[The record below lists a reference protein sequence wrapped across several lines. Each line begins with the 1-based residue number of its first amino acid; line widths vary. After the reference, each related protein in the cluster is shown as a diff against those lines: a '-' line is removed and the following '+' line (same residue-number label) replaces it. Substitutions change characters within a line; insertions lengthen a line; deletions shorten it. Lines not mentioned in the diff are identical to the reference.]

1 MNEAPSLTDLS
12 DIAVIGISCRFPGAK
27 DTDTF
32 WQNLRDGVESI
43 SFFSDEALESAG
55 IDLALRENPHYVKA
69 SGVLSDID
77 LFDAFF
83 FGYSPGE
90 ASTMDPQ
97 HRIFLECAW
106 EAIEKAGYDPETYQ
120 GLIGVY
126 AGAGMNTYLYN
137 NLHSNRAP
145 LEPASDYHVMIASDK
160 DFLSTKASYK
170 LNLKGPSITVQTACS
185 TSLVAVHLACQSL
198 RNGEC
203 DMALAGGISIRVPHN
218 AGYLY
223 QEGMILSADGH
234 CRAFDAQAQGT
245 VIGSGAGIVVL
256 KLLVDALADGDHIHA
271 VIKGSAINNDG
282 SLKAGYTAPSLDAQA
297 AVIQEAQGIAG
308 VTADS
313 ITYIE
318 AHGTGTAIG
327 DPIEIAAL
335 TKAFRA
341 HTPEREFCAVGSV
354 KTNIGHLDV
363 AAGVAGLIKAIL
375 ALEHKQIPP
384 SLNFKEPNPR
394 IKFASSPFYV
404 NTALSDWETKG
415 APRRVGVSS
424 FGIGGTNAHII
435 LEEAPN
441 VQPPGEETRP
451 WQLLLLSA
459 KSAAALDAATS
470 RLSTYLEQNVNCRLA
485 DVAYTLQIGRRA
497 FSHKRFLVCRSREE
511 AVAALNNPQQTV
523 FGSLQEA
530 TERPVAFMFAGQ
542 GSQYVNMALELYQT
556 EPIFRQHVDICCHLL
571 EPHLGFDLRT
581 VLYPDEKEIKE
592 ATKQLEQTAMTQPA
606 LFVIEYA
613 LAQLLMAW
621 GVRPQAVIGHSI
633 GEYVA
638 ACLAGVFSLA
648 DALAL
653 VAARGRLMQQLP
665 GGAMLALSLSEQEI
679 LPFLNEELSLA
690 AMNGPSRCV
699 VSGSIEAVEALQARL
714 TKRGI
719 MNQRLHT
726 SHAFHSPMMDPILEP
741 FMERVQ
747 QVSLNPPQ
755 IPCLSN
761 VTGTW
766 LTAVEATDPGYWTR
780 HLRQPVRFAN
790 GISELLHDPQFVLL
804 EVGPGRTLSTLTRQ
818 HPDKEDQ
825 QVVLSSIRHP
835 QDTTS
840 DTAFLLT
847 TLGKL
852 WLAGVHIDW
861 PGFYEHEQRHRLV
874 LPTYPFERQ
883 PYWIEPKRQA
893 GHHLDVPKHTA
904 VAKKADISD
913 WFYVPSW
920 KRSVLAPH
928 AEIRD
933 VDRSG
938 WLIFADEYGLGTALA
953 ACLRE
958 KGQDVAIV
966 KPGSAFMKVDDHTY
980 TLNPAQANEYEALIS
995 ALAPQKAQLLGM
1007 VHLWGVTTN
1016 EPPKPGLDTV
1026 DITQRLTFYS
1036 LLFLTQA
1043 LGRHNFTDPLD
1054 LTVIS
1059 NGMQEVTGEKALH
1072 PVKATLLGPVKI
1084 IPHEYPNITCRSVDI
1099 TLPQSETGIDQTLT
1113 DLLLTEI
1120 ITKSDDTMIAYRGNH
1135 RWVETFQPV
1144 RLGKPTTTAP
1154 GLRQG
1159 GVYLITGGL
1168 GGLGLVLAKYLAET
1182 VQAKLILVGRS
1193 AFPKADEWASWVSAH
1208 GTEDP
1213 ISQKITKV
1221 KELEALG
1228 AELLV
1233 ISADVTN
1240 TGHMQQAI
1248 AHALEHFGQINGV
1261 VHAAG
1266 VPGGGMMQLKTGE
1279 AAASIMTPKVEGTI
1293 VLDMALR
1300 DVALDFFILCSSL
1313 NSIVPRI
1320 GQVDYC
1326 AANAFMD
1333 AFANTANGTLKAA
1346 INWDTWK
1353 EVGMAAEAAKQL
1365 AQAPGVSK
1373 AAAHPLLDR
1382 CVAAYDGWQVYSTDF
1397 RVDKHWELYEHGVI
1411 GKATLPGTTY
1421 LEMVRAAFMNDAG
1434 DRVID
1439 IQDVHFLT
1447 PLIVEDHEEKQVYTI
1462 LKKQDDAFEFLV
1474 VSQPDPEKD
1483 VWQEHARGKIAIL
1496 EAANSPKHSLED
1508 IERRCH
1514 EPKVTNP
1521 LDMDKLGDFSLQRR
1535 PIVRGVSGHHEPLVV
1550 PSIIIAET
1558 EEDHGSQARFMEFG
1572 PRWHSLKWVKLGAD
1586 EGLAFFELPEAFS
1599 ADMAFYKLHPAL
1611 LDFATSFLRLFK
1623 TNGSY
1628 LPLSYKRLKIKGPL
1642 PERVYSYARYSKNH
1656 PTQGVT
1662 LTFDIILL
1670 DEQGT
1675 ALVEI
1680 EEFAVIKV
1688 QDVRKLGTF
1697 SRSRLTSSVL
1707 FPDAAGP
1714 GNKSGAGILKDF
1726 QEGMLSAEGVE
1737 VFRRILGSGLSR
1749 VIVSSH
1755 DLLTRIEQ
1763 AQAQRLSLFTEDI
1776 EDAESQK
1783 PKHPRPSLVTAYA
1796 APRNETEKK
1805 LADIWQEVLGIDQ
1818 VGIHDNFFELGGDS
1832 LLITRIHSKF
1842 RESLHSDLSIA
1853 SLLQYSTIADLS
1865 QFLEKTDDTKQ
1876 PSFEKVQNRADKQ
1889 KEALKRKQEA
1899 MMKRRKGEK

>member
-1 MNEAPSLTDLS
+1 MNESPSLTDLS
-12 DIAVIGISCRFPGAK
+12 DIAVIGMSCRFPGAK

-43 SFFSDEALESAG
+43 SFFSDEELESAG
-55 IDLALRENPHYVKA
+55 IDPALRKNPNYVNA

-106 EAIEKAGYDPETYQ
+106 EAIEKAGYDPETYK

-145 LEPASDYHVMIASDK
+145 LEPTSDYHVMIASDK

-245 VIGSGAGIVVL
+245 VIGSGSGIVVL

-297 AVIQEAQGIAG
+297 AVILEAQGIAG

-335 TKAFRA
+335 TKAFRV

-363 AAGVAGLIKAIL
+363 AAGAAGLIKAIL

-384 SLNFKEPNPR
+384 SLNFKDPNSR
-394 IKFASSPFYV
+394 IKFANSPFYV
-404 NTALSDWETKG
+404 NTTLSDWETNG
-415 APRRVGVSS
+415 TPRRVGVSS

-435 LEEAPN
+435 LEEAPAI
-441 VQPPGEETRP
+441 QPPSEETRP
-451 WQLLLLSA
+451 CQLLLLSA
-459 KSAAALDAATS
+459 KSAAALDVATA
-470 RLSTYLEQNVNCRLA
+470 RLGTHLEQNAKCNLA

-497 FSHKRFLVCRSREE
+497 FSHKRFLVCQSREE
-511 AVAALNNPQQTV
+511 AIATLNNPQQAV
-523 FGSLQEA
+523 FSSLQEA

-542 GSQYVNMALELYQT
+542 GTQYVSMALELYQT
-556 EPIFRQHVDICCHLL
+556 EPIFRQHVDMCCHLL

-581 VLYPDEKEIKE
+581 ILYPHEKEIKD

-606 LFVIEYA
+606 IFVIEYA
-613 LAQLLMAW
+613 LAQLLMTW

-633 GEYVA
+633 GEYAA

-665 GGAMLALSLSEQEI
+665 GGAMLAISLSEQEI
-679 LPFLNEELSLA
+679 SPFLNAELSLA
-690 AMNGPSRCV
+690 AINGPSRCV
-699 VSGSIEAVEALQARL
+699 ISGSIEAVEALQMRL

-726 SHAFHSPMMDPILEP
+726 SHAFHSAMMDPILEP
-741 FMERVQ
+741 FMEKVQ

-766 LTAVEATDPGYWTR
+766 LTATEATDPNYWTR
-780 HLRQPVRFAN
+780 HLRQPVRFVS
-790 GISELLHDPQFVLL
+790 GVSELLHNPHFVLV

-818 HPDKEDQ
+818 HPDRDDQ
-825 QVVLSSIRHP
+825 QIVLSSMRHP
-835 QDTTS
+835 QDQLS
-840 DTAFLLT
+840 DIAFLLT

-852 WLAGVHIDW
+852 WLAGVQIDW
-861 PGFYEHEQRHRLV
+861 SGFHTHEQRYRLV

-883 PYWIEPKRQA
+883 HYWIEPKKQA
-893 GHHLDVPKHTA
+893 DHYLDVSKQTA
-904 VAKKADISD
+904 VSKKADISD

-920 KRSVLAPH
+920 KRSVITPH

-933 VDRSG
+933 ADRSG

-953 ACLRE
+953 TCLRE
-958 KGQDVAIV
+958 KGQGVTVV
-966 KPGSAFMKVDDHTY
+966 KSGATFMKTDDQTY
-980 TLNPAQANEYEALIS
+980 ILNPAQANDYDALIS
-995 ALAPQKAQLLGM
+995 ALAAQKTQLQAI
-1007 VHLWGVTTN
+1007 VHLWAVTPN
-1016 EPPKPGLDTV
+1016 ESPKPVLEAI
-1026 DITQRLTFYS
+1026 DITQSLTFYS

-1043 LGRHNFTDPLD
+1043 LGRHNFTDPLE
-1054 LTVIS
+1054 LAVIS
-1059 NGMQEVTGEKALH
+1059 NDMQEVTGEKVLYPA
-1072 PVKATLLGPVKI
+1072 KATLLGPVKI
-1084 IPHEYPNITCRSVDI
+1084 IPHEYPNINCRSIDI
-1099 TLPQSETGIDQTLT
+1099 TLPQSETGIDQNLT
-1113 DLLLTEI
+1113 DLLLIEI
-1120 ITKSDDTMIAYRGNH
+1120 ITKSSDHIIAYRGNH
-1135 RWVETFQPV
+1135 RWVETFQSV
-1144 RLGKPTTTAP
+1144 RLEKPTAAAS
-1154 GLRQG
+1154 GLRQR

-1168 GGLGLVLAKYLAET
+1168 GGIGLVLAEHLAET

-1193 AFPKADEWASWVSAH
+1193 PFPEADEWAQWLSAH
-1208 GTEDP
+1208 GAEDP
-1213 ISQKITKV
+1213 VSQKIIKV

-1228 AELLV
+1228 AEVLM
-1233 ISADVTN
+1233 ISADVTDMAQ
-1240 TGHMQQAI
+1240 MQQAI
-1248 AHALEHFGQINGV
+1248 AVSLEHFGQINGV
-1261 VHAAG
+1261 IHAAG
-1266 VPGGGMMQLKTGE
+1266 IPGGGMMQLKTE
-1279 AAASIMTPKVEGTI
+1279 DAAANIMASKVEGAAI
-1293 VLDMALR
+1293 LDMVLK
-1300 DVALDFFILCSSL
+1300 DVKLDFFALCSSL
-1313 NSIVPRI
+1313 NSIVTRM

-1326 AANAFMD
+1326 AANAFLD
-1333 AFANTANGTLKAA
+1333 AFANTANGTFKVS
-1346 INWDTWK
+1346 INWETWQ

-1365 AQAPGVSK
+1365 TKTPGTAKVM
-1373 AAAHPLLDR
+1373 AHPLLDR
-1382 CVAAYDGWQVYSTDF
+1382 CMVAHEGWQVYSTDF

-1421 LEMVRAAFMNDAG
+1421 LEMVRVAFMDHAG
-1434 DRVID
+1434 DRAID
-1439 IQDVHFLT
+1439 IRDVHFLT
-1447 PLIVEDHEEKQVYTI
+1447 PLIVEDHEERQIYTI
-1462 LKKQDDAFEFLV
+1462 LKKQEDAFEFLV
-1474 VSQPDPEKD
+1474 VSQPDSEKD
-1483 VWQEHARGKIAIL
+1483 VWQEHARGKIAVL
-1496 EAANSPKHSLED
+1496 EAARSPKHSLQE
-1508 IERRCH
+1508 IEHRCH
-1514 EPKVTNP
+1514 DLKITNP
-1521 LDMDKLGDFSLQRR
+1521 LDMDKLGDFNLQHR
-1535 PIVRGVSGHHEPLVV
+1535 PIVRGVSLDNEALVV
-1550 PSIIIAET
+1550 PSIIIAER

-1572 PRWHSLKWVKLGAD
+1572 PRWHSLKWVKLGTD

-1623 TNGSY
+1623 TQGSY
-1628 LPLSYKRLKIKGPL
+1628 LPLSYKSLKIKGPL
-1642 PERVYSYARYSKNH
+1642 PEKVYSYARYSKNH
-1656 PTQGVT
+1656 PMQGVT
-1662 LTFDIILL
+1662 LTFDITLL
-1670 DEQGT
+1670 DEQGME
-1675 ALVEI
+1675 LIEI

-1688 QDVRKLGTF
+1688 QDISKLGAF

-1714 GNKSGAGILKDF
+1714 DNKLGAGVFKDF
-1726 QEGMLSAEGVE
+1726 QEGLLSAEGVE
-1737 VFRRILGSGLSR
+1737 VFHRILGSGLPR

-1755 DLLTRIEQ
+1755 DLLARIEQ
-1763 AQAQRLSLFTEDI
+1763 AQAQVLSLFIDDTEDDVS
-1776 EDAESQK
+1776 EK

-1805 LADIWQEVLGIDQ
+1805 LTEIWQEVLGIDQ
-1818 VGIHDNFFELGGDS
+1818 VGIYDNFFELGGDS

-1876 PSFEKVQNRADKQ
+1876 PSFQKVQNRADKQ